1 MNLSAILHTRWA
13 AASALEALLP
23 AARVFTGRIPDG
35 TANPCARIYFPG
47 SARGKMSDKASE
59 RATQVRISHWVDE
72 ADFGTG
78 QDIQDAIEEAF
89 DNYGAALEDARL
101 VTLRHDNSYVLQ
113 DVSSTSKDWQFVT
126 QFTATIN
133 KDRTL

>member
-1 MNLSAILHTRWA
+1 MNLPAIIHTRWA
-13 AASALEALLP
+13 AASALNTLLP
-23 AARVFTGRIPDG
+23 AARVFTGRIPAE
-35 TANPCARIYFPG
+35 TANPCARLHFPG

-89 DNYGAALEDARL
+89 DNYDAALEDSRL
-101 VTLRHDNSYVLQ
+101 VNLRLDNSYVLQ
-113 DVSSTSKDWQFVT
+113 DAESTNKEWQFVT
-126 QFTATIN
+126 QFTATVK